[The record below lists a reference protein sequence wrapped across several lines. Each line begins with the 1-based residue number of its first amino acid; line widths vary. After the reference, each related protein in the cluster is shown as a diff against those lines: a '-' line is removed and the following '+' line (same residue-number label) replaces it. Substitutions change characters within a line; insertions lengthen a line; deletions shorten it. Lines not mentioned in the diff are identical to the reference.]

1 MHTTSNPTVLGVW
14 AHPDDEAYLSTGL
27 ALRAISSG
35 GRVANRHLTRGELGT
50 ADPVRWPP
58 ERLARHRT
66 QELAESHA
74 VVGIADHE
82 ILGLPDGGCATS
94 SPDDAVRWIAGAI
107 TRLAPDVIVTFGSD
121 GMTGHADHRA
131 VSRWTTRAWVE
142 CGIGA
147 LLYAAAPRSDLD
159 RFGEMYERL
168 GFSVDPTLYVPD
180 DEVVHW
186 IALTPD
192 ELDTK
197 RRCLAAHATQTEPLV
212 AAMGEDRYRDWIGT
226 EAFRLPR
233 PEEVRAARL
242 TMEPVG

>member
-1 MHTTSNPTVLGVW
+1 MHTTSNSTVLGVW

-27 ALRAISSG
+27 ALRAIAAG

-50 ADPVRWPP
+50 DDPVRWPP
-58 ERLARHRT
+58 ERLAT
-66 QELAESHA
+66 QRSDELARSHA

-82 ILGLPDGGCATS
+82 IFGLPDGGCATS
-94 SPDDAVRWIAGAI
+94 SPDGPVRWIAGAI

-121 GMTGHADHRA
+121 GVTGHEDHRT
-131 VSRWTTRAWVE
+131 VSRWTTRAWLE
-142 CGIGA
+142 CGIGT

-159 RFGEMYERL
+159 RFGEMYDEL
-168 GFSVDPTLYVPD
+168 GFSIDPSMYVPD
-180 DEVVHW
+180 EDVVRW
-186 IALTPD
+186 IELTPA

-212 AAMGEDRYRDWIGT
+212 AAMGEDRYRDWIRT

-233 PEEVRAARL
+233 PAELRAARL
-242 TMEPVG
+242 TLAPVG